1 MEEQKFFTF
10 EADNQYFAVPIDVV
24 NRIIGIQE
32 ITRIPK
38 QSPYVKGVI
47 NLRGQIVPIVDFR
60 SRLNLE
66 ETEYNER
73 TTIVITER
81 DNMFIGYIVD
91 DVNEVMN
98 IDSSKISILSD
109 NKKDN
114 KENELVWGYFK
125 TDKKIIKLLDF
136 MNMTEK

>member
-1 MEEQKFFTF
+1 MEEKKFFTF
-10 EADNQYFAVPIDVV
+10 EADSQYFAIPIDAV

-32 ITRIPK
+32 ITSIPK
-38 QSPYVKGVI
+38 QPKYMKGVI

-60 SRLNLE
+60 LRLGLE

-73 TTIVITER
+73 TTIIIAER
-81 DNMFIGYIVD
+81 DSMLIGYIVD

-98 IDSSKISILSD
+98 IEEKKISILSD

-125 TDKKIIKLLDF
+125 TGKKIIKLLDF
-136 MNMTEK
+136 VNMTEK